1 MRREEKEIFEEVS
14 QGGGRRGRNSRQ
26 NNSQDSRGRKNQ
38 RSKKFRNKEFARVT
52 YLFVALF
59 LALMAYIVYFNI
71 VRAKT
76 IVNSPYNERQDAF
89 ADRVIRGNIAD
100 RNGNVLATTEVAE
113 DGSEVR
119 SYPYGA
125 AFAHVVGF
133 SNSAAGKSG
142 LESIENFE
150 LLTSNSFFV
159 EKLMNEF
166 KDEKNMGDTVV
177 TTLDADLQQAAYNA
191 LGSNKGA
198 IVVMEPGTGKILAM
212 VSGPAYDPNSVESN
226 WDVLNSDDTN
236 SPLLNRATQGQY
248 APGSTF
254 KVVTALEYM
263 REHSDYANYSYE
275 CNGEITADNVTIHC
289 FDSTVHGLEDLRSSM
304 ANSCNS
310 SFANIGLSLNKTSYR
325 KTAEDLLF
333 NKKLPSVMDY
343 SRSSFRINEKSTS
356 ADMMMTAMGQGETLV
371 SPYHMALITSAIAN
385 GGTLME
391 PYLVEKV
398 TNYNGTE
405 ISKNVP
411 KSYRKLMTSDEASQ
425 LKDYMRAVVDEGTAT
440 LLSGQSY
447 TAAGKTGTAEY
458 SLDDGEKTHSWFM
471 GFTNVDNP
479 ELVISVIIE
488 GYDGDAGAK
497 AVPIAKQVLDAYYY

>member
-1 MRREEKEIFEEVS
+1 
-14 QGGGRRGRNSRQ
+14 
-26 NNSQDSRGRKNQ
+26 
-38 RSKKFRNKEFARVT
+38 
-52 YLFVALF
+52 
-59 LALMAYIVYFNI
+59 MAYIVYFNI

-89 ADRVIRGNIAD
+89 ADRIIRGSIVD
-100 RNGNVLATTEVAE
+100 RNGNILAETEVAE
-113 DGSEVR
+113 DGTEVR
-119 SYPYGA
+119 NYPYGT
-125 AFAHVVGF
+125 AFAHVVGYSF
-133 SNSAAGKSG
+133 PSTGKGG

-150 LLTSNSFFV
+150 LLTSNAFFV
-159 EKLMNEF
+159 QKLVNEF

-191 LGSNKGA
+191 LGENKGA
-198 IVVMEPGTGKILAM
+198 IVVLEASTGKILSM
-212 VSGPAYDPNSVESN
+212 VSGPAYDPNNIESN
-226 WDVLNSDDTN
+226 WDALNTN
-236 SPLLNRATQGQY
+236 ESESPLLNRATQGLY

-263 REHSDYANYSYE
+263 REHNDYANYSYD
-275 CNGEITADNVTIHC
+275 CAGEITAEGATIHC
-289 FDSTVHGLEDLRSSM
+289 FDSTVHGLVDLRGSL

-310 SFANIGLSLNKTSYR
+310 SFANIGLSLNKTSY
-325 KTAEDLLF
+325 KETAEELLF
-333 NKKLPSVMDY
+333 NKKLPSVLDY
-343 SRSSFRINEKSTS
+343 SKSSFRINEKSNG
-356 ADMMMTAMGQGETLV
+356 AEMMMTAMGQGETLV

-398 TNYNGTE
+398 TNYNGAE
-405 ISKNVP
+405 IRKNVP

-425 LKDYMRAVVDEGTAT
+425 LKEYMRAVVDEGTAS

-458 SLDDGEKTHSWFM
+458 SMDDGEKTHSWFI

-488 GYDGDAGAK
+488 GYDGNAGAK
-497 AVPIAKQVLDAYYY
+497 AVPIAKQVLDSYYNK